1 MNIQFSFNIY
11 IFSNLIVQN
20 NSIMDMDI
28 DISRGRST
36 TSNNNSS
43 RALLTYSNLS
53 SIFYV
58 ERIEAQ
64 SNNLSW
70 AKQVELN
77 KMEEITLLYV
87 APKIWENKL
96 ANKATIL
103 NNTLNLQDESIANSN
118 INTCIL

>member
-87 APKIWENKL
+87 APKI
-96 ANKATIL
+96 
-103 NNTLNLQDESIANSN
+103 
-118 INTCIL
+118 

>member
-1 MNIQFSFNIY
+1 
-11 IFSNLIVQN
+11 
-20 NSIMDMDI
+20 MDI
-28 DISRGRST
+28 DIPRGRST

-118 INTCIL
+118 INTCVL